1 MLASLERGEWKSV
14 KNLHEEIKKARAAAV
29 ATAKKDARMNLRIS
43 RRDMIAL
50 KSKALK
56 EGIPYQTLV
65 AGIIHKYVEG
75 RLRERIAGIPCPQY
89 PVILL
94 PCSIF
99 FFLIPAKSASRVIPA
114 ALQPMQNNAKNSEKR
129 GKGSAHSL

>member
-1 MLASLERGEWKSV
+1 MKLDKAEKDILASLERGEWKSV
-14 KNLHEEIKKARAAAV
+14 KNLHEEIKKARAYAV

-50 KSKALK
+50 KSKALE

-75 RLRERIAGIPCPQY
+75 RLKER
-89 PVILL
+89 
-94 PCSIF
+94 
-99 FFLIPAKSASRVIPA
+99 
-114 ALQPMQNNAKNSEKR
+114 
-129 GKGSAHSL
+129 